1 MPAPGKWQIDNG
13 ARCVNLVE
21 QSQALGDNGTLLG
34 LVVRFA
40 DGMAEGP
47 FQKHRAR
54 RLHLLGVFPH
64 DGNADGGD
72 AGFFNNALDQSDGL
86 IADPSARG

>member
-1 MPAPGKWQIDNG
+1 MSAPGKWQIDNG
-13 ARCVNLVE
+13 ARRFNLVE
-21 QSQALGDNGTLLG
+21 QSQALGDDGTLLG
-34 LVVRFA
+34 FVVRFA
-40 DGMAEGP
+40 DGVAEGP

-54 RLHLLGVFPH
+54 WFYLLGVLPH